1 MLSRVLWQR
10 FDRAPNDCFFFN
22 VCWEKQIYPQ
32 NFLLPK
38 DGYIKSLIAIDKHI
52 TSDNSGSSLIDQTP
66 VVVSLQK
73 VNSINHWISWVS
85 LILIHSA

>member
-10 FDRAPNDCFFFN
+10 FDRAPNDRFFLMSVRRSN
-22 VCWEKQIYPQ
+22 IPW
-32 NFLLPK
+32 NFLLLK
-38 DGYIKSLIAIDKHI
+38 DGYIKSLLAIDKHI